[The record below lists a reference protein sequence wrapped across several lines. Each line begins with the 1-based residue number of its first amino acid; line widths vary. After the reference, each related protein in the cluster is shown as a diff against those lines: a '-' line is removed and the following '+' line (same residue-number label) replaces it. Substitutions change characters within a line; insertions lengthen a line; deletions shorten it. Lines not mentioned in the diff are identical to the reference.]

1 MAGAFPLEPVAMVQT
16 YTDAIKG
23 GKASQVAVSSFKA
36 FEALYGDEFRDHV
49 RSSYRGGDTFVD
61 AAPSKH
67 GTPHADG
74 VGYTE
79 DYSADTLATPRDIP

>member
-16 YTDAIKG
+16 YTDSIRG

-36 FEALYGDEFRDHV
+36 FEAAHGDEARESV
-49 RSSYRGGDTFVD
+49 RALYQGRDTFVD

-67 GTPHADG
+67 GTIHADG

-79 DYSADTLATPRDIP
+79 DYSADTLATPRDMP